1 VNLPLRGDILLEM
14 TVIASFVV
22 GSNGA
27 SSLNGSSQGLSTP
40 ADRDRFLKR
49 HQSAAA
55 FIIGKNSAAIE
66 SYSKSNVPI
75 FIFTRHTAKLEVP
88 HQMMQQIRV
97 DRDLLEITKLIDLRI
112 PGDIVVEAG
121 STLLMA
127 LVEAGA
133 IDFLELTL
141 SPIAGDGDFI
151 DVEELISHFEVI
163 EEIDIDGTRL
173 LQCRDK
179 SYATN
184 G

>member
-1 VNLPLRGDILLEM
+1 
-14 TVIASFVV
+14 
-22 GSNGA
+22 
-27 SSLNGSSQGLSTP
+27 
-40 ADRDRFLKR
+40 
-49 HQSAAA
+49 
-55 FIIGKNSAAIE
+55 
-66 SYSKSNVPI
+66 
-75 FIFTRHTAKLEVP
+75 
-88 HQMMQQIRV
+88 MMQQIRV

-151 DVEELISHFEVI
+151 DVAELISHFEVI